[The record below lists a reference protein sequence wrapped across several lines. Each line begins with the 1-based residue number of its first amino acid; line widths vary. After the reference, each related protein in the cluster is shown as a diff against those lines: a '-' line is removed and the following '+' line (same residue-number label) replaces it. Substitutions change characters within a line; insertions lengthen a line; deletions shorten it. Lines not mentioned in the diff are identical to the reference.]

1 MPSFRCLS
9 CVWEGFEYFVLYL
22 YIKRLQSWKCASL
35 CEQIYL
41 TFNKLLILPSFP
53 LLSGM
58 QNNKGCKA
66 THSLKRAN
74 ENNDIAIYSLSLSL
88 STVYIFTMQYPSFSS
103 QPSCRVLK
111 RTALCTVCFCL
122 LQLFYTHSLQVLY
135 CRAKRAF
142 LQALRVTRA
151 CVLSFPLRVP
161 RSRVLFQSF
170 FLRTKIR
177 ILAFQIL

>member
-88 STVYIFTMQYPSFSS
+88 LYIYLLCSIHPSLLNRHVRGSSKGRLYAQFVFVYCNYSI
-103 QPSCRVLK
+103 L
-111 RTALCTVCFCL
+111 TVCK
-122 LQLFYTHSLQVLY
+122 Y
-135 CRAKRAF
+135 CTAE
-142 LQALRVTRA
+142 
-151 CVLSFPLRVP
+151 LSA
-161 RSRVLFQSF
+161 RSFRPF
-170 FLRTKIR
+170 
-177 ILAFQIL
+177 A